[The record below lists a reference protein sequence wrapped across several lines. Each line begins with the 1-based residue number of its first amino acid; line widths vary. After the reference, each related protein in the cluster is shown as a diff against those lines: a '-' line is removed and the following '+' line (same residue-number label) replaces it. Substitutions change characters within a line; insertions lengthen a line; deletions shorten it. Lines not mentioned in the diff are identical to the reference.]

1 MDINEAPVP
10 ISEPPAA
17 EGYIPPEEPST
28 PAASGAAAGATAGI
42 ATGAALIALGNV
54 GSRLLGMVREMALFR
69 YYGASGMVS
78 AFTVAAQVP
87 QLLYDMLI
95 GGLISSALVPVFS
108 EYAER
113 SDDELSEVVS
123 IVLSISVFITMVVA
137 IALSVG
143 AATVATLIGGGLPQ
157 EYLDAAV
164 GLLKITSLSIVFLGL
179 SGVISGVLFAMR
191 RFVLPAFVV
200 MVFNAALIVA
210 IVVSRGNSIAVAASG
225 LVIGALLQ
233 VVLQLPGLRGLKV
246 RFRLDWRHPAL
257 RRIALLYLPMLL
269 GIAVAQ
275 FGALLDRRLASG
287 VHPQAIAWMRAATT
301 LQQFPQGLVTTA
313 VSMAALP
320 TLARQANDL
329 PAFRRTLGVA
339 LRMVL
344 VLIVPMVVALFL
356 MAEPAVALIF
366 QRGLFLPEDTAQTS
380 QALRV
385 YLLGLPFAAIDLP
398 LVYAFYARNDTLTP
412 NLVAIL
418 GVIAY
423 LVVALP
429 LIAPLGFIG
438 LVAANSAQLTAHAL
452 VMLYLAHRRFDALRG
467 QAFLQTFLKL
477 GIATLG
483 MALAVVAIQVAL
495 PASVTGILR
504 TASEVFGG
512 IILGSVVFLT
522 LARILR
528 IAELETIGRRVAERV
543 RPGLT
548 RPST

>member
-1 MDINEAPVP
+1 MDINESPVP
-10 ISEPPAA
+10 LSEPPAA
-17 EGYIPPEEPST
+17 EGYIPLE
-28 PAASGAAAGATAGI
+28 GAAPEGQGVSSTGAGI
-42 ATGAALIALGNV
+42 ATGAALIALGNI
-54 GSRLLGMVREMALFR
+54 GSRLLGMIREMALFR

-113 SDDELSEVVS
+113 SMDELSDVVS
-123 IVLSISVFITMVVA
+123 IVLSISVVITIVVA
-137 IALSVG
+137 VVLSVG
-143 AATVATLIGGGLPQ
+143 ASVVATLIGGGLPS

-164 GLLKITSLSIVFLGL
+164 SLLKVTSLSIVFLGL
-179 SGVISGVLFAMR
+179 SGVISGVLFSLR

-210 IVVSRGNSIAVAASG
+210 IVASRGNAIVIAASG

-233 VVLQLPGLRGLKV
+233 VVLQLPGLRGL
-246 RFRLDWRHPAL
+246 RIGFRLDWRHPAL

-301 LQQFPQGLVTTA
+301 LQQFPQGLVATA

-320 TLARQANDL
+320 TLTRQANDL

-356 MAEPAVALIF
+356 LSAPTVALLF
-366 QRGLFLPEDTAQTS
+366 QRGLFLPEDTAQTA

-385 YLLGLPFAAIDLP
+385 YLIGLPFAAIDLP
-398 LVYAFYARNDTLTP
+398 LVYAFYARHDTLTP

-418 GVIAY
+418 GVVAY

-452 VMLYLAHRRFDALRG
+452 VMLYLAHRRFDAVRG
-467 QAFLQTFLKL
+467 QAFLQTLLKL

-483 MALAVVAIQVAL
+483 LAVAVVAVEVVVPPAL
-495 PASVTGILR
+495 NGTLR
-504 TASEVFGG
+504 AAAIVFG
-512 IILGSVVFLT
+512 SVAAGGLVFLA
-522 LARILR
+522 LARVLR
-528 IAELETIGRRVAERV
+528 IAELETLGRRVLERV

-548 RPST
+548 RRAT

>member
-1 MDINEAPVP
+1 MDINESPVP
-10 ISEPPAA
+10 LSEPPAA
-17 EGYIPPEEPST
+17 EGYIPIEDASPEGKVT
-28 PAASGAAAGATAGI
+28 APANASI
-42 ATGAALIALGNV
+42 ATGAALIALGNI
-54 GSRLLGMVREMALFR
+54 GSRLLGMIREMALFR

-108 EYAER
+108 EYAEH
-113 SDDELSEVVS
+113 SMDELSEVVS
-123 IVLSISVFITMVVA
+123 IVLSISVVITVVVA
-137 IALSVG
+137 VVLSVG
-143 AATVATLIGGGLPQ
+143 ASFVATLIGGGLPP
-157 EYLDAAV
+157 EFLDAAV
-164 GLLKITSLSIVFLGL
+164 GLLKVTSLSIVFLGL
-179 SGVISGVLFAMR
+179 SGVISGVLFSLR

-210 IVVSRGNSIAVAASG
+210 IVASRGNSIAIAAAG
-225 LVIGALLQ
+225 LVAGALLQ
-233 VVLQLPGLRGLKV
+233 VVLQLPGLRGLNV

-301 LQQFPQGLVTTA
+301 LQQFPQGLVATA

-320 TLARQANDL
+320 TLTRQAADL

-356 MAEPAVALIF
+356 LSGPTVALLF
-366 QRGLFLPEDTAQTS
+366 QRGLFLPEDTAQTA

-385 YLLGLPFAAIDLP
+385 YLIGLPFAAIDLP
-398 LVYAFYARNDTLTP
+398 LVYAFYARHDTLTP

-418 GVIAY
+418 GVVAY
-423 LVVALP
+423 LIVALP
-429 LIAPLGFIG
+429 LLTSFGFIA

-452 VMLYLAHRRFDALRG
+452 IMLYLAHRRFDALRG
-467 QAFLQTFLKL
+467 QAFLKTFLKL

-483 MALAVVAIQVAL
+483 LALGVVAVEVLLPSALSGTLRVA
-495 PASVTGILR
+495 V
-504 TASEVFGG
+504 EVFASALVGG
-512 IILGSVVFLT
+512 LVFLV
-522 LARILR
+522 LARVLR
-528 IAELETIGRRVAERV
+528 IAELETIGRRVLERV

-548 RPST
+548 RPAT